1 MSQREGFFERKKR
14 ELGVSLNEVQRK
26 AVLHTDGPLLLLAS
40 PGSGKTTTTI
50 MRIGYLIEEKGINP
64 SRIKA
69 VTFSRASATD
79 MKERFNRFFPNY
91 ADRSVD
97 FSTIHSL
104 AFEVVREYFYKKRI
118 SYQIIEGKN
127 DSSGQKDNGSSNLPL
142 QKNQILRKLF
152 RKINNENITE
162 DQLDDLST
170 YISFI
175 KNKLVPS
182 TDWDTVS
189 CDVPNAKRILQEYE
203 HYKKSAA
210 SNLLVDFDDMLTIAN
225 NAFRKDMHL
234 LRKYQQ
240 RYDYILTDESQDTSM
255 VQHSIIE
262 KLVQQHQNLYVVA
275 DDDQSIYTWRAAEP
289 QYLLDF
295 KKVYPHAVI
304 LMMEQNYRSSK
315 DIVDTANIFIKQNK
329 LRYNKNMF
337 TENPPNKPIVIK
349 NFDDYTLQAKYLVE
363 EISKIEQYHDAA
375 ILFRNNSSSI
385 MIVNELD
392 RAGIPFYIKDHDNRF
407 FSHWV
412 VKDILNFLRMSFN
425 DKRPDILEKV
435 HTKLNVFIT
444 KDQMAE
450 LNQFNNKMSVFDNL
464 LKIVDSSR
472 AQQILEC
479 KQTFQKM
486 KGISPLEAIK
496 IIRVQLGY
504 EKALE
509 NIAKKLKFNKEY
521 LMSILYTLEEIAA
534 PLPTMEEFAHRL
546 KHLETVINKS
556 KSKKNRSVV
565 TLSTFHSSKGL
576 EFKHV
581 YMVDLIQGVIPSV
594 DDLDGDIQGLEEAVR
609 LFYVG
614 MTRAEL
620 NLELLTYR
628 RQFGISVKA
637 SQFVLDVKKI
647 IAPPVPKTKIE
658 KSQVNETTLKPL
670 IPINPNAIKSV
681 EQFEVGLTVK
691 HRVFGRG
698 KIVQFDDEFIEI
710 HFQRGIKKLSI
721 NTCLEMGLLEPVS

>member
-1 MSQREGFFERKKR
+1 MSQSEDFFERKKS
-14 ELGVSLNEVQRK
+14 ELGVSLNEVQKK

-50 MRIGYLIEEKGINP
+50 MRIGYLIEVYGINP

-91 ADRSVD
+91 SERSVD

-104 AFEVVREYFYKKRI
+104 AFEVVREFFYKKRM

-127 DSSGQKDNGSSNLPL
+127 DSGGKIPF
-142 QKNQILRKLF
+142 QKNQMLRKIF
-152 RKINNENITE
+152 RSINNENITE

-182 TDWDTVS
+182 SDWDKVK
-189 CDVPNAKRILQEYE
+189 CEVPNAKQIFQEYE
-203 HYKKSAA
+203 RVKKSVA
-210 SNLLVDFDDMLTIAN
+210 SSLLVDFDDMLTIAN
-225 NAFRKDMHL
+225 NAFEKDRDL

-295 KKVYPHAVI
+295 KQVYPDAVV

-315 DIVDTANIFIKQNK
+315 DIVATANQFIKQNK
-329 LRYNKNMF
+329 HRYDKNMF
-337 TENPPNKPIVIK
+337 TENPPHQPITIK
-349 NFDDYTLQAKYLVE
+349 NFDEYTLQAKYLVQ
-363 EISKIEQYHDAA
+363 EISKIDQFNNAA
-375 ILFRNNSSSI
+375 VLFRNNSSSI

-412 VKDILNFLRMSFN
+412 VKDILNFLRISFN

-444 KDQMAE
+444 KEQMAK
-450 LNQFNNKMSVFDNL
+450 LNSFGNQMSVFDNL
-464 LKIVDSSR
+464 LKISDSTR
-472 AQQILEC
+472 AKQIVEC
-479 KQTFQKM
+479 KQTFQSM
-486 KGISPLEAIK
+486 RGTTPLKAIK
-496 IIRVQLGY
+496 IIRLLLGY

-509 NIAKKLKFNKEY
+509 TIAMKLKFNKDY

-534 PLPTMEEFAHRL
+534 PLKTMEEFAHRL
-546 KHLETVINKS
+546 QHLEKVIHES
-556 KSKKNRSVV
+556 KFKKTRNVV

-581 YMVDLIQGVIPSV
+581 YMVDLIQGVIPSA
-594 DDLDGDIQGLEEAVR
+594 DDLEGDETVLEEAVR

-614 MTRAEL
+614 MTRAEV

-628 RQFGISVKA
+628 KQFGKSVSP

-647 IAPPVPKTKIE
+647 MAPPVPKSRKEPQIKEPTI
-658 KSQVNETTLKPL
+658 KPL

-681 EQFEVGLTVK
+681 DQLEVGSTVK

-698 KIVQFDDEFIEI
+698 KIVQFDAEYIEI

-721 NTCLEMGLLEPVS
+721 DTCLGMGLLEPVS

>member
-1 MSQREGFFERKKR
+1 
-14 ELGVSLNEVQRK
+14 
-26 AVLHTDGPLLLLAS
+26 VLHTEGPLLLLAS

-50 MRIGYLIEEKGINP
+50 MRIGYLIEVKGVNP

-69 VTFSRASATD
+69 VTFSRASASD

-91 ADRSVD
+91 SDRSVD

-104 AFEVVREYFYKKRI
+104 AFEVTREFFYKKRI

-127 DSSGQKDNGSSNLPL
+127 DAGGGQKENGPRNLPL

-152 RKINNENITE
+152 RRINNENITE

-175 KNKLVPS
+175 KNKLVPQS
-182 TDWDTVS
+182 DWDKVK

-203 HYKKSAA
+203 RYKKSAG
-210 SNLLVDFDDMLTIAN
+210 SGLLVDFDDMLTIAN
-225 NAFRKDMHL
+225 HAFKKDTEL

-262 KLVQQHQNLYVVA
+262 KLVQHHQNLYVVA
-275 DDDQSIYTWRAAEP
+275 DYDQSIYTWRAAEP
-289 QYLLDF
+289 QYLLDY

-315 DIVDTANIFIKQNK
+315 DIVATANQFIKQNK
-329 LRYNKNMF
+329 HRYDKSMF
-337 TENPPNKPIVIK
+337 TENPPYKPIAIK
-349 NFDDYTLQAKYLVE
+349 NFDEYTLQAKYLVQ
-363 EISKIEQYHDAA
+363 EISKVDQFNDAA

-412 VKDILNFLRMSFN
+412 VKDVLNFLRISFN

-435 HTKLNVFIT
+435 HTKLNMFIT

-450 LNQFNNKMSVFDNL
+450 LNRFDNQMSVFDNL
-464 LKIVDSSR
+464 LRIVDSSR
-472 AQQILEC
+472 AKQILAC
-479 KQTFQKM
+479 KQSFQSM
-486 KGISPLEAIK
+486 RGTTPLKAIK
-496 IIRVQLGY
+496 IIRVLLGY
-504 EKALE
+504 EKTLE
-509 NIAKKLKFNKEY
+509 TIAKKLKFNKEY

-534 PLPTMEEFAHRL
+534 PLKTMEEFAHRL
-546 KHLETVINKS
+546 KHLETVIHES
-556 KSKKNRSVV
+556 KFKKNRSVV

-581 YMVDLIQGVIPSV
+581 YMVDLIQGVIPSA
-594 DDLDGDIQGLEEAVR
+594 DDLEGDETVLEEAVR

-628 RQFGISVKA
+628 KQFGKSVSP

-647 IAPPVPKTKIE
+647 IAPPVPKPRKDP
-658 KSQVNETTLKPL
+658 QVKETMIKPL
-670 IPINPNAIKSV
+670 IPINPYAIKSV
-681 EQFEVGLTVK
+681 DQFEVGSTVK

-698 KIVQFDDEFIEI
+698 EIVQFDSEFIEI

>member
-1 MSQREGFFERKKR
+1 MSQSEDFFERKKR
-14 ELGVSLNEVQRK
+14 ELGVSLNEVQKK

-50 MRIGYLIEEKGINP
+50 MRIGYLIEVKDINP

-91 ADRSVD
+91 SERSVD

-104 AFEVVREYFYKKRI
+104 SFEVVREFFYKKRM

-127 DSSGQKDNGSSNLPL
+127 DSGGKIPF
-142 QKNQILRKLF
+142 QKNQMLRKIF
-152 RKINNENITE
+152 RRLTNENITE

-175 KNKLVPS
+175 KNKLVPPS
-182 TDWDTVS
+182 DWDKVK
-189 CDVPNAKRILQEYE
+189 CEVPNAKQIFQEYE
-203 HYKKSAA
+203 RVKKSAA
-210 SNLLVDFDDMLTIAN
+210 SSLLVDFDDMLTIAN
-225 NAFRKDMHL
+225 NVFEKDKEL
-234 LRKYQQ
+234 LKKYQQ

-262 KLVQQHQNLYVVA
+262 KLVQPHQNLYVVA

-295 KKVYPHAVI
+295 KQVYPHAVV
-304 LMMEQNYRSSK
+304 LMMEQNYRSSQ
-315 DIVDTANIFIKQNK
+315 DIVATANQFIKQNRH
-329 LRYNKNMF
+329 RYDKNMF
-337 TENPPNKPIVIK
+337 TENPPHQPIIIK
-349 NFDDYTLQAKYLVE
+349 NFDEYTLQAKYLVQ
-363 EISKIEQYHDAA
+363 EISKVDQFNDAA
-375 ILFRNNSSSI
+375 VLFRNNSSSI
-385 MIVNELD
+385 IIVNELD

-407 FSHWV
+407 FTHWV
-412 VKDILNFLRMSFN
+412 VKDVLNFLRISFN

-444 KDQMAE
+444 KEQMAE
-450 LNQFNNKMSVFDNL
+450 LNSFNNQMSVFDNL
-464 LKIVDSSR
+464 LKISDSTR
-472 AQQILEC
+472 AKQILEC
-479 KQTFQKM
+479 KQAFQSM
-486 KGISPLEAIK
+486 RGTTPLKAIK
-496 IIRVQLGY
+496 IIRLLLGY

-509 NIAKKLKFNKEY
+509 TIAIKLKFKKDY

-534 PLPTMEEFAHRL
+534 PLKTMEEFAHRL
-546 KHLETVINKS
+546 QHLEKVIHES
-556 KSKKNRSVV
+556 KFKKTRNVV

-576 EFKHV
+576 EFKKV
-581 YMVDLIQGVIPSV
+581 YMVDLIQGVIPSA
-594 DDLDGDIQGLEEAVR
+594 DDLEGDETVLEEAVR

-614 MTRAEL
+614 MTRAEV

-628 RQFGISVKA
+628 KQFGKSVTP

-647 IAPPVPKTKIE
+647 ITPPVPKSRKE
-658 KSQVNETTLKPL
+658 SQIKGPTIKPL

-681 EQFEVGLTVK
+681 DDLEVGSTVK

-698 KIVQFDDEFIEI
+698 TIVQFSDEFIEI

-721 NTCLEMGLLEPVS
+721 ETCLGMGLLEPVS